1 MGKIKKIRVILSQLI
16 KLSVILIVVSLI
28 IIHLSSDSTNYSYP
42 IKNYTK
48 GNNDYFLES
57 IVAEQQIP
65 NSISPQLDISQ
76 VTTTRTIKINI
87 ILKNFGPSFSIFKLY
102 LYDENVLI
110 DEVVIKTLTNDISY
124 LFDNLKSDHYYK
136 VIVENVNKP
145 IFNLYKTNT
154 IIYSTFIKTKSEIDT
169 QIISNLS
176 GYAISKNVNIIYNSG
191 QIKNPIYMFNASG
204 NIINNNIVY
213 KCFDFT
219 DIICNEKIDIGTRLE
234 QNVWYKTT
242 QETEIIFENN
252 GTIKT
257 RIYDGKTFYDMKS
270 LTINNI
276 DITAPTM
283 ADFIVLSK
291 DKNSITVK
299 AMGNDNESGIMRYQ
313 FSSDYGT
320 IWTPAQESD
329 EYTFNNLTHE
339 SYNIMV
345 RVINGTYANNG
356 QNSLNTMESDMKNI
370 KIEN

>member
-136 VIVENVNKP
+136 VIVEDR
-145 IFNLYKTNT
+145 
-154 IIYSTFIKTKSEIDT
+154 KS
-169 QIISNLS
+169 
-176 GYAISKNVNIIYNSG
+176 V
-191 QIKNPIYMFNASG
+191 
-204 NIINNNIVY
+204 V
-213 KCFDFT
+213 
-219 DIICNEKIDIGTRLE
+219 
-234 QNVWYKTT
+234 
-242 QETEIIFENN
+242 
-252 GTIKT
+252 
-257 RIYDGKTFYDMKS
+257 
-270 LTINNI
+270 
-276 DITAPTM
+276 
-283 ADFIVLSK
+283 
-291 DKNSITVK
+291 
-299 AMGNDNESGIMRYQ
+299 
-313 FSSDYGT
+313 
-320 IWTPAQESD
+320 
-329 EYTFNNLTHE
+329 
-339 SYNIMV
+339 
-345 RVINGTYANNG
+345 
-356 QNSLNTMESDMKNI
+356 
-370 KIEN
+370 